1 MGQENTTHLA
11 EKEEELA
18 HLLSGIGIKK
28 NVARVLVFLAKTP
41 AVTSREIDRG
51 TDLRHPEVDTVM
63 QYLKKQGWIK
73 SQEHKATRR
82 GRPVNIYE
90 LAKPIAEIVNSIEK
104 EKIKKANDLIQQIQK
119 LRNYVGLS
127 NDSAIFQSQTP
138 ICGETNEKIKTGHPP
153 DNKYRQTDRSQPEGK
168 YHTVQHSVIGT

>member
-1 MGQENTTHLA
+1 MGPENTSYLA
-11 EKEEELA
+11 EEEEELA
-18 HLLSGIGIKK
+18 NLLSGLGIKK

-41 AVTSREIDRG
+41 RVTSREIDRE
-51 TDLRHPEVDTVM
+51 TNLRHSEVAAVIH
-63 QYLKKQGWIK
+63 YLKKQGWIK
-73 SQEHKATRR
+73 SQEHKATSR
-82 GRPVNIYE
+82 GRPVNIYD

-104 EKIKKANDLIQQIQK
+104 EKIKKANDQLQQIQK

-138 ICGETNEKIKTGHPP
+138 IRGETNEKIKTGHPP
-153 DNKYRQTDRSQPEGK
+153 DNKYRQTDRSQPDGK